1 MILSVSLAEKEAS
14 LRARVRGLGGALV
27 GFSGGVDSALLA
39 KVCIE
44 ELGPRALAV
53 TGVSAAL
60 PVEELASARA
70 LAEAIGIRHEAVG
83 TRELE
88 DPRYAANPADRCA
101 FCKTELM
108 SVLAPLAAARGLPA
122 VVLGVN
128 ADDLGDH
135 RPGQAAARARGA
147 AFPLA
152 EAGLAKAEVR
162 ALAARLGLP
171 VWDKPAQPCLSSR
184 IPYGQGVTVEKLARI
199 EAAESCLRAEG
210 FSDCRVRHHEG
221 LASVEVPREE
231 LPRLLEPACRARVLG
246 RLKALGFLHVTV
258 DLGGL
263 KSGNLNAALGRE

>member
-1 MILSVSLAEKEAS
+1 M
-14 LRARVRGLGGALV
+14 V

-39 KVCIE
+39 KVCAE
-44 ELGPRALAV
+44 ELGLRALAV

-60 PVEELASARA
+60 PGQELSSART
-70 LAEAIGIRHEAVG
+70 LAGTIGIRHEVVV

-108 SVLAPLAAARGLPA
+108 GVLGPLAAARGLPA
-122 VVLGVN
+122 VLLGVN

-147 AFPLA
+147 VFPLA
-152 EAGLAKAEVR
+152 EAGLVKAEVR
-162 ALAARLGLP
+162 DLAARLGLP

-184 IPYGQGVTVEKLARI
+184 IPYGQPVTAEKLARI
-199 EAAESCLRAEG
+199 GAAESCLRAEG

-221 LASVEVPREE
+221 LASLEVPREE
-231 LPRLLEPACRARVLG
+231 IPRLIEPARRVRVLD

-263 KSGNLNAALGRE
+263 KSGNLNAALGKG